1 MEVLPKER
9 LLKTLMRNFIETI
22 DGTEAIMIYTSEGF
36 LINKYTR
43 AEMLNDGLDSSDA
56 EEIYGAFASL
66 VEPSIKKI
74 TSEYKIGELG
84 LMTFESPDHHL
95 IFLEA
100 GPGTL
105 VLVISDYN
113 IVINTILPYCY
124 LLVEKIAQ
132 ILEGSF
138 DLQYN
143 TLTVPKLE
151 IGADFDGDL
160 MSKSLKEAGEFHIE
174 RSKKEKVF
182 KLIILGDQEVGK
194 TTLVTRFIKKK
205 YSADYRPTL
214 GISITTN
221 KYNIQGFKDSKIRFL
236 IYDLAGQDFFKRV
249 RHIYYA
255 EAQAAFCVYDVTRKD
270 TFEGALKWYA
280 DAKGELGDIPFVLI
294 GNKIDLEDQRQV
306 TTDEG
311 RDKAQELKCSFIETS
326 AKENINVQDTFKIL
340 GIGLFFKEIPDYKE
354 PVFLL

>member
-1 MEVLPKER
+1 MEVLPKEK

-43 AEMLNDGLDSSDA
+43 AEMLNDGLESGEA

-84 LMTFESPDHHL
+84 LMTFEAPDHHL

-221 KYNIQGFKDSKIRFL
+221 KYNIQGFKDSMIRFL

-306 TTDEG
+306 STDEG